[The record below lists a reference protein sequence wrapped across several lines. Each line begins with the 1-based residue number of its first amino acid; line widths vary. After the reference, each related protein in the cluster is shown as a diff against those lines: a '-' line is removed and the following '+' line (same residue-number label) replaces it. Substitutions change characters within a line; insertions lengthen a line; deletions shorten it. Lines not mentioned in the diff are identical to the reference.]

1 MHPNDFFI
9 IDVNAT
15 GLKSLTLTRPSPLS
29 HCLFSVPVSCD
40 TGLQLAA
47 AQQQRMTARATPAHL
62 PQMASSFMS
71 DLPKGVLRCL
81 WQLAVWQ
88 PREGAFPSEDDG
100 IIISI
105 FFHC

>member
-1 MHPNDFFI
+1 MHLSDFI
-9 IDVNAT
+9 TIDVSAP
-15 GLKSLTLTRPSPLS
+15 GPKSLSLTRPSPLS
-29 HCLFSVPVSCD
+29 HCLFSVPVPCD
-40 TGLQLAA
+40 AGLQLAA
-47 AQQQRMTARATPAHL
+47 AKQQRMTARATPTHL
-62 PQMASSFMS
+62 PQMASCFMS
-71 DLPKGVLRCL
+71 DFPKGVLRCL